1 MEAIESDELDGAI
14 FIKPD
19 EMDKLTMPL
28 PTRSGQRPVTTT
40 TRVKRYVYPESVHD
54 PKNHVSMQCL
64 SNEGASGI
72 TRGQEEYYYIHL
84 NSYRPE
90 TKHIIDEIS
99 PLFKNPSEFEVGAM
113 YTFVLA
119 SLGVRQQNSAGFPV
133 FTPCTEIAL
142 YATKVNNIFE
152 HGTKHHQIF
161 YRITQMKEEQALI
174 AACAREHKKGGKK
187 GNPCYALF
195 ASGEIHCVGAR
206 QLRFNF
212 FSGTFKMFQHVSS
225 KAKVTHNET
234 VFMTDM
240 IKTIAPEYSI
250 GLLDK
255 PFITSETRPV
265 TELELQRLRDLGI
278 LIIPFKTLSECRNFN
293 RELRT
298 KKAIQERVSS
308 PGTNIWFNEQEVS
321 ELLEATR
328 PSGSGFVAT
337 ASRAALPPTSGW
349 MATIHSYIPPIFP
362 FSKKGGKKTL
372 KKKKGKTL
380 KKRKRM

>member
-1 MEAIESDELDGAI
+1 MEAIESDELDDGAI

-19 EMDKLTMPL
+19 EMDALEMPL
-28 PTRSGQRPVTTT
+28 PTRSGHRPIEMT
-40 TRVKRYVYPESVHD
+40 TRVKRYIYPQSVHD
-54 PKNHVSMQCL
+54 PRTHVSMQCL
-64 SNEGASGI
+64 SNEGAPGI
-72 TRGQEEYYYIHL
+72 ARGQEEYYYIHL
-84 NSYRPE
+84 NAYRPE

-99 PLFKNPSEFEVGAM
+99 PLLKNPSQFEVGAM

-119 SLGVRQQNSAGFPV
+119 SLGVRQQNAVGFPV
-133 FTPCTEIAL
+133 FTPCTDIAL
-142 YATKVNNIFE
+142 YTTKVNNIFE

-161 YRITQMKEEQALI
+161 YRITQMEEEKELI
-174 AACAREHKKGGKK
+174 AACAHKHKKHGRL

-212 FSGTFKMFQHVSS
+212 FSGTFKMLAHVSS
-225 KAKVTHNET
+225 KVKVTHNET
-234 VFMTDM
+234 AFMTHM
-240 IKTIAPEYSI
+240 IRMIAPEYSI

-255 PFITSETRPV
+255 PFIKPETRPV
-265 TELELQRLRDLGI
+265 TELELQRLRERGI

-298 KKAIQERVSS
+298 KKAIQERESRR
-308 PGTNIWFNEQEVS
+308 TNIWFNEQEVS

-337 ASRAALPPTSGW
+337 ASRAALPPTSSW
-349 MATIHSYIPPIFP
+349 MDTLRSYIPIFP